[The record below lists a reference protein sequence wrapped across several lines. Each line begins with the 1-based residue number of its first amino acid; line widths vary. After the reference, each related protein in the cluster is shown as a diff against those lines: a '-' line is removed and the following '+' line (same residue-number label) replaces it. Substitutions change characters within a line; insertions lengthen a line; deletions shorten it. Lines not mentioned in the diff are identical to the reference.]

1 MEIFHPSRKFVD
13 LSSANQPRGSLPR
26 DLGLTLPSLET
37 FRIHSNQSSG
47 LIPSTI
53 PDASTNSL
61 LDLGTSN
68 FIGKA
73 PTLTGQIPRFLACS
87 PWMCR
92 LITLKLFQATDG
104 FSSSNLIGAGS
115 FGSVYRRILASD
127 GAAVAVKVFNIYVKE
142 LQISDEPHE
151 ARNLNLIQRSC
162 ISVDVAAALDS
173 LHRDCQIPVVH
184 FDLKPTDVLLDCD
197 IYDCSWS
204 CPKVSLRSSSIQS
217 FTSLAQVICGRKHRR
232 VVELDLHSS
241 QLAGSL
247 SPHIGNLSFLRI
259 LNLEINSFSYLIP
272 QELGRL
278 FRIQELSL
286 GNNTFSGEIPANI
299 SRCTNLL
306 SIGLGSNNLTGK
318 LPAELG
324 SLSKLQVFNFQHNH
338 LSGEIPS
345 SYGNLSE
352 LESILGVRNNL
363 QGGIPDSIAQLKR
376 LTVFKFGVN
385 SLSGTIPS
393 SMYNMSSLVSFSAP
407 LNKLY
412 GILPPEL
419 GITLPNLET
428 FNIHGNQFRGLI
440 PSTLSNAS
448 KISDLQLRNNS
459 FTGKVPSLA
468 GLHNLQKLVLN
479 FNNLGNN
486 EDDDLGFL
494 YTLANTTTLD
504 VLAINHNNFGG
515 VLPEIVGNFSE
526 KLRIMVIGENN
537 LRGSIPTEIG
547 NLIGLDTLGLELNHL
562 TGIIPSSIGKLQ
574 RLGVFD
580 INGNKISG
588 NIPSSLGNITSLLEV
603 YFFANNLQG
612 RIPSSLGNCQN
623 LLLLLLHQ
631 NNLSGSIPKEVLG
644 VSSLS
649 LYLDLSENQLTGP
662 LPSEVGKLVSL
673 GGLNVNK
680 NKLSGEIPRTLGS
693 CVSLEYLYM
702 EGNLFQGPIPE
713 SLSSLRALQDLNLSH
728 NNLSGGIPKFLAEY
742 KLLKSLD
749 LSFNDL
755 GGEVPVQGV
764 FASASG
770 FSISGN
776 KELCGGIPQLNLS
789 RCTTSKKSEK
799 LKSSTKQKLIIAI
812 PCGFVGIILLVSS
825 ILFFF
830 PREKKSRPASSSP
843 WETTFQRVSYE
854 ELLQATSGFSSANLI
869 GAGSFGSVYKGI
881 LASDHGEAVAVKVF
895 NLLREG
901 ASKSFM
907 AECAALINIRHRNL
921 VRVLTACSGIDFQG
935 NDFKALV
942 YEFMVNGS
950 LEEWLHPVPISDEP
964 HRRRALSLIQR
975 LNIAI
980 DMASALDYLHNHCQ
994 IAVVHCDLKPS
1005 NVLLDADMT
1014 AHVGD
1019 FGLARLLPQAS
1030 HQPCLDQTSSIGL
1043 RGTVGYAAPEYGL
1056 GNEVS
1061 PYGDVYSFGILLL
1074 EVFTGRRPTD
1084 GLFKDELNLHNF
1096 AKMALPVSVAEV
1108 VDPVLVTEA
1117 EETSG
1122 DASRRMSHVENH
1134 MECLAAIVK
1143 VGVACSAESPS
1154 ERMEIS
1160 SVSAELH
1167 RIRNI
1172 LMGPQ
1177 THGQRGIISAPE
1189 GVICGR
1195 KHRRVVELDL
1205 HSSQL
1210 AGSLSPHI
1218 GNLSFLRILNL
1229 EINSFSYVIPQELGR
1244 LFRIQELSLGNNTF
1258 SGEIPAN
1265 ISRCTNLLSI
1275 GLGSNNLT
1283 GKLPAELGSL
1293 SKLQVFNFQHNHLS
1307 GEIPSSY
1314 GNLSELES
1322 ILGVRNNLQG
1332 GIPDSIAQLKRLTG
1346 FKFGVNSLSGTIPSS
1361 MYNMSSLV
1369 SFSAPLNKLY
1379 GILPP
1384 ELGITLPNLD
1394 TFNIHSNQFRGLI
1407 PSTLSN
1413 ASKISDLQLRNN
1425 SFTGKVPSLAGLHN
1439 LQKLLLDFNNLG
1451 NNEDDDLGF
1460 LYTLANTTTLEVL
1473 AINDNNFGGV
1483 LPAIVGNFSEKL
1495 RIMIIGGNNLR
1506 GSIPTEIGNLIGL
1519 DTLGLELNQLT
1530 GSIPSSIGKLQRL
1543 SVFNING
1550 NKISGNIPSSL
1561 GNITSLLEVYFFANN
1576 LQGRIPSSLGN
1587 CQNLL
1592 SLLLHQNNLSGSIP
1606 KEVLG
1611 VSSLS
1616 LYLDLSENQLTGPL
1630 PSEVGKLV
1638 NLGGLNVNKNKL
1650 SGEIPRTLGSCV
1662 SLEYLYMEGNLFQGP
1677 IPESLSSLRALQ
1689 DLNLSHNNL
1698 SGGIPKFLAEYKL
1711 LKSLDLSF
1719 NDLGGELPV
1728 QGVFASASGFS
1739 ISGNK
1744 ELCGGI
1750 PQLNLS
1756 RCTTSKKSE
1765 KLKSSTKQKL
1775 IIAIPCGFV
1784 GIILL
1789 ISSILFF
1796 FPREKKSR
1804 PASSSPWETT
1814 FQRVSY
1820 EELLQATSGFSPAN
1834 LIGAGSF
1841 GSVYKGILA
1850 SDHGEAVAVKVFNLL
1865 REGASKSFMAECAA
1879 LINIRHRNL
1888 VKVLTACS
1896 GIDFQGNDFKALVY
1910 EFMVNG
1916 SLEEWLHP
1924 VPISDEPHRRRDLS
1938 LLQRL
1943 NIAIDVASALD
1954 YLHNHCQIAVVH
1966 CDLKPSNVL
1975 LDADMTAHVGDFGL
1989 ARVLPQASHQPCLDQ
2004 TSSIGLRGT
2013 VGYAAP
2019 EYGLGNEVSPYGDV
2033 YSFGILL
2040 LEVFTGRRPTDGLF
2054 KDELNLH
2061 NFAKMALPVSVAEV
2075 VDPVLVTEA
2084 EETSGDASRRM
2095 SHVENHME
2103 CLAAIVKVGV
2113 ACSAESPSERMEIS
2127 SVSAELH
2134 RIRNILMGPQT
2145 HGQRGIISA
2154 PEDELNSVSM
2164 NLRMEYLYQLKT
2176 DGGPD
2181 LADDAQANLMRYVFN

>member
-1 MEIFHPSRKFVD
+1 MISKMEITG
-13 LSSANQPRGSLPR
+13 LSSNILYSLF
-26 DLGLTLPSLET
+26 LLIIQFSIASCLLVGNET
-37 FRIHSNQSSG
+37 DR
-47 LIPSTI
+47 L
-53 PDASTNSL
+53 SL
-61 LDLGTSN
+61 LAFKT
-68 FIGKA
+68 
-73 PTLTGQIPRFLACS
+73 
-87 PWMCR
+87 
-92 LITLKLFQATDG
+92 
-104 FSSSNLIGAGS
+104 
-115 FGSVYRRILASD
+115 
-127 GAAVAVKVFNIYVKE
+127 
-142 LQISDEPHE
+142 QISDPLGKLSSWNE
-151 ARNLNLIQRSC
+151 
-162 ISVDVAAALDS
+162 S
-173 LHRDCQIPVVH
+173 LHFCE
-184 FDLKPTDVLLDCD
+184 
-197 IYDCSWS
+197 WS
-204 CPKVSLRSSSIQS
+204 G
-217 FTSLAQVICGRKHRR
+217 VICGRKHRR

-259 LNLEINSFSYLIP
+259 LNLEINSFSHLIP

-338 LSGEIPS
+338 LSGEIPP

-376 LTVFKFGVN
+376 LTSFKFGVN

-393 SMYNMSSLVSFSAP
+393 SMYNMSSLVIFS
-407 LNKLY
+407 
-412 GILPPEL
+412 
-419 GITLPNLET
+419 ITLPNLDT

-448 KISDLQLRNNS
+448 KISDLELRNNS

-479 FNNLGNN
+479 
-486 EDDDLGFL
+486 
-494 YTLANTTTLD
+494 
-504 VLAINHNNFGG
+504 
-515 VLPEIVGNFSE
+515 
-526 KLRIMVIGENN
+526 
-537 LRGSIPTEIG
+537 
-547 NLIGLDTLGLELNHL
+547 
-562 TGIIPSSIGKLQ
+562 
-574 RLGVFD
+574 
-580 INGNKISG
+580 
-588 NIPSSLGNITSLLEV
+588 
-603 YFFANNLQG
+603 
-612 RIPSSLGNCQN
+612 
-623 LLLLLLHQ
+623 
-631 NNLSGSIPKEVLG
+631 
-644 VSSLS
+644 
-649 LYLDLSENQLTGP
+649 
-662 LPSEVGKLVSL
+662 
-673 GGLNVNK
+673 
-680 NKLSGEIPRTLGS
+680 
-693 CVSLEYLYM
+693 
-702 EGNLFQGPIPE
+702 
-713 SLSSLRALQDLNLSH
+713 
-728 NNLSGGIPKFLAEY
+728 
-742 KLLKSLD
+742 
-749 LSFNDL
+749 
-755 GGEVPVQGV
+755 
-764 FASASG
+764 
-770 FSISGN
+770 
-776 KELCGGIPQLNLS
+776 
-789 RCTTSKKSEK
+789 
-799 LKSSTKQKLIIAI
+799 
-812 PCGFVGIILLVSS
+812 
-825 ILFFF
+825 
-830 PREKKSRPASSSP
+830 
-843 WETTFQRVSYE
+843 
-854 ELLQATSGFSSANLI
+854 
-869 GAGSFGSVYKGI
+869 
-881 LASDHGEAVAVKVF
+881 
-895 NLLREG
+895 
-901 ASKSFM
+901 
-907 AECAALINIRHRNL
+907 
-921 VRVLTACSGIDFQG
+921 
-935 NDFKALV
+935 
-942 YEFMVNGS
+942 
-950 LEEWLHPVPISDEP
+950 
-964 HRRRALSLIQR
+964 
-975 LNIAI
+975 
-980 DMASALDYLHNHCQ
+980 
-994 IAVVHCDLKPS
+994 
-1005 NVLLDADMT
+1005 
-1014 AHVGD
+1014 
-1019 FGLARLLPQAS
+1019 
-1030 HQPCLDQTSSIGL
+1030 
-1043 RGTVGYAAPEYGL
+1043 
-1056 GNEVS
+1056 
-1061 PYGDVYSFGILLL
+1061 
-1074 EVFTGRRPTD
+1074 
-1084 GLFKDELNLHNF
+1084 
-1096 AKMALPVSVAEV
+1096 
-1108 VDPVLVTEA
+1108 
-1117 EETSG
+1117 
-1122 DASRRMSHVENH
+1122 
-1134 MECLAAIVK
+1134 
-1143 VGVACSAESPS
+1143 
-1154 ERMEIS
+1154 
-1160 SVSAELH
+1160 
-1167 RIRNI
+1167 
-1172 LMGPQ
+1172 
-1177 THGQRGIISAPE
+1177 
-1189 GVICGR
+1189 
-1195 KHRRVVELDL
+1195 
-1205 HSSQL
+1205 
-1210 AGSLSPHI
+1210 
-1218 GNLSFLRILNL
+1218 
-1229 EINSFSYVIPQELGR
+1229 
-1244 LFRIQELSLGNNTF
+1244 
-1258 SGEIPAN
+1258 
-1265 ISRCTNLLSI
+1265 
-1275 GLGSNNLT
+1275 
-1283 GKLPAELGSL
+1283 
-1293 SKLQVFNFQHNHLS
+1293 
-1307 GEIPSSY
+1307 
-1314 GNLSELES
+1314 
-1322 ILGVRNNLQG
+1322 
-1332 GIPDSIAQLKRLTG
+1332 
-1346 FKFGVNSLSGTIPSS
+1346 
-1361 MYNMSSLV
+1361 
-1369 SFSAPLNKLY
+1369 
-1379 GILPP
+1379 
-1384 ELGITLPNLD
+1384 
-1394 TFNIHSNQFRGLI
+1394 
-1407 PSTLSN
+1407 
-1413 ASKISDLQLRNN
+1413 
-1425 SFTGKVPSLAGLHN
+1425 
-1439 LQKLLLDFNNLG
+1439 FNNLG

-1592 SLLLHQNNLSGSIP
+1592 LLLLHQNNLSGSIP

-1630 PSEVGKLV
+1630 PSEVGNLV
-1638 NLGGLNVNKNKL
+1638 HLAGLDVNKNKL

-1662 SLEYLYMEGNLFQGP
+1662 RP

-1719 NDLGGELPV
+1719 NDLGGEVPV
-1728 QGVFASASGFS
+1728 QGVFATASGFS

-1756 RCTTSKKSE
+1756 RCTSKKSE
-1765 KLKSSTKQKL
+1765 KLKSSTKLKL

-1804 PASSSPWETT
+1804 PASGSPWETT

-1820 EELLQATSGFSPAN
+1820 EELLQATSGFSAAN

-1989 ARVLPQASHQPCLDQ
+1989 ARLLPQASHQPCLDQ
-2004 TSSIGLRGT
+2004 TSSIGLKGT

-2019 EYGLGNEVSPYGDV
+2019 EYGLGNEVSPSGDV

-2075 VDPVLVTEA
+2075 LDPVLVTEA

-2095 SHVENHME
+2095 SHVGNHME

-2134 RIRNILMGPQT
+2134 RIRTILMGHQT

-2154 PEDELNSVSM
+2154 PEG
-2164 NLRMEYLYQLKT
+2164 KF
-2176 DGGPD
+2176 P
-2181 LADDAQANLMRYVFN
+2181 